1 MADGPRFS
9 MKNRKKVLFF
19 GLGSIG
25 LRHAKLLQE
34 NFDVDLA
41 AYRTTDHENKHGI
54 REFRSVETAFDFQ
67 PDAAFITN
75 PTDQHIETALECAK
89 RSVHLFIEKPLS
101 NSTTRIPELIRLIDD
116 HNLVNHV
123 AFCMRYHPV
132 IKYLKKNISMSDA
145 FYSRTICSSYFP
157 LWRPDQDYRK
167 SYSADIKRGGGV
179 VNELVHELDYN
190 QHLFGDI
197 DELKL
202 DSGQASELE
211 ISAPDYAEFQS
222 VHTGGLNS
230 HISLDFFSHLK
241 ERTIKIYFPD
251 KVVKGD
257 ILDQTVQIF
266 KNTELEQEIALSD
279 ENMYLNQLIS
289 FMEALDSHD
298 QSDLCSVK
306 SGCKI
311 IKLLNESR

>member
-1 MADGPRFS
+1 ME
-9 MKNRKKVLFF
+9 KRKKILFF

-25 LRHAKLLQE
+25 LRHAGLLHQ
-34 NFDVDLA
+34 NFDVELA
-41 AYRTTDHENKHGI
+41 AYRTTDTKNKLGI
-54 REFRSVETAFDFQ
+54 REFTSLESAFDFQ
-67 PDAAFITN
+67 PDAAFVTN

-101 NSTTRIPELIRLIDD
+101 NHTEGIPELIGLIDD

-132 IKYLKKNISMSDA
+132 IKYLKKNINMTDA
-145 FYSRTICSSYFP
+145 FYARTICSSYFP
-157 LWRPDQDYRK
+157 LWRPGQDYRK
-167 SYSADIKRGGGV
+167 SYSADINRGGGV

-197 DELKL
+197 DVLKL
-202 DSGQASELE
+202 DSGQVSELE

-222 VHTGGLNS
+222 AHTGGLKS

-241 ERTIKIYFPD
+241 ERTVKIYFPD
-251 KVVKGD
+251 KVVEGD
-257 ILDQTVQIF
+257 ILDQTVRIF

-279 ENMYLNQLIS
+279 ENMYLNQLIT
-289 FMEALDSHD
+289 FMGALESHD

-306 SGCKI
+306 SGYKI
-311 IKLLNESR
+311 LKLLN